1 VQLQWDSIAPGAN
14 WQSKH
19 EVVKNFMSQYSGAA
33 IFFLIDKI
41 PTGVALAKVRLFS
54 SGTFHT
60 LYSIN
65 IFQFLQDDVLGDAE
79 VFTLP
84 HLSYRT
90 PLGVRVDYW
99 DSLGLHWDSTGTG
112 PSANYCQIVGPS
124 PSPIQVESEWNPSPT
139 WNS

>member
-1 VQLQWDSIAPGAN
+1 MQLQWDSIAPGAN

-65 IFQFLQDDVLGDAE
+65 IFQFLQDDVLGDAYE
-79 VFTLP
+79 LLIAGGGTRGLFL
-84 HLSYRT
+84 LSQHAEQCRN
-90 PLGVRVDYW
+90 LVK
-99 DSLGLHWDSTGTG
+99 
-112 PSANYCQIVGPS
+112 
-124 PSPIQVESEWNPSPT
+124 E
-139 WNS
+139 